1 MTHAVVPFSIVY
13 PGSYFEGE
21 VPQGTHNDLESE
33 DEQLNLRKM
42 KASLSGRAN
51 DVEDGRSTVVGDSS
65 ALPPSNK
72 SKLAIALNDLAKEWD
87 ITVEEFI
94 DIMMEHNATIQSRKE
109 ECRSIKLAQTLASAD

>member
-1 MTHAVVPFSIVY
+1 MTHAAVPFSIVY
-13 PGSYFEGE
+13 PGSYFEGV

-51 DVEDGRSTVVGDSS
+51 DVEAGRSTIVGDSS
-65 ALPPSNK
+65 ALPLSNK

-87 ITVEEFI
+87 ITVEEFT
-94 DIMMEHNATIQSRKE
+94 DIMMEHNATIQARKE